1 MNGKKLFV
9 GKGTCGSCH
18 ALARAGTRGTQGPNL
33 DDAFGPSRRHGLG
46 ESAVAGIVEE
56 QIKNVRR
63 GSIMPAN
70 LVKGD
75 DARDVAAYV
84 ALVAGVPGK
93 DTGEL
98 ATVGQRANRR
108 VRARNGV
115 LNIDADPTGALAFT
129 AGTAA
134 AEAGKIQ
141 FVMKNPSP
149 IDHNI
154 ALQGGPTGPVV
165 GNGGT
170 SQFSATL
177 RAGRYTYVCT
187 VPGHAEGGMKGV
199 LTAK

>member
-1 MNGKKLFV
+1 MPDLVNGKQLFV

-46 ESAVAGIVEE
+46 ESSIAGIVEE

-84 ALVAGVPGK
+84 ARVAGVPGR

-98 ATVGQRANRR
+98 ATIGQRVNRS
-108 VRARNGV
+108 VTAKDGL
-115 LNIDADPTGALAFT
+115 LNNDADPTGALAFT
-129 AGTAA
+129 AGTATA
-134 AEAGKIQ
+134 KAGK
-141 FVMKNPSP
+141 
-149 IDHNI
+149 
-154 ALQGGPTGPVV
+154 T
-165 GNGGT
+165 
-170 SQFSATL
+170 
-177 RAGRYTYVCT
+177 
-187 VPGHAEGGMKGV
+187 E
-199 LTAK
+199 